1 MLKFIRIL
9 MLSCLVNTASFSQ
22 NPSEIIQNSIDK
34 INGNSSQGLMEMT
47 IVRPRYSRTVEMK
60 SWGMGNDYF
69 LIYIT
74 APARD
79 KGQVFLK
86 RNTDMWNWIPTV
98 SRMIKLPPSMM
109 GQSWMGSDF
118 TNDDLV
124 KVNSLVV
131 DYTHELLG
139 EEQVDGLDCYKIEL
153 IPTPTSSIVWGKVYF
168 WISKEEYYQ
177 MKAEYFDEDM
187 EIVTIM
193 EASEIK
199 QFDDRK
205 LPAKLV
211 MTPVNKPGNQT
222 IILNKDLKFN
232 TNLTPAFFS
241 QQNMKRVK

>member
-1 MLKFIRIL
+1 MKRIL
-9 MLSCLVNTASFSQ
+9 LFFFLLSLFSNAIVAQ
-22 NPSEIIQNSIDK
+22 DPADLIQKSIDK
-34 INGNSSQGLMEMT
+34 QNGKSSEGVMEMT
-47 IVRPRYSRTVEMK
+47 IVRPRYSRTIEMK

-69 LIYIT
+69 MIYVT

-86 RNTDMWNWIPTV
+86 RKTDMWNWIPTV

-118 TNDDLV
+118 SNDDLV

-131 DYTHELLG
+131 DYSHKLLG
-139 EEQVDGLDCYKIEL
+139 TETVEGLICYKIEL
-153 IPTPTSSIVWGKVYF
+153 IPDPTSSIVWGKVHL
-168 WISKEEYYQ
+168 WVSKDDYYQ

-187 EIVTIM
+187 ELITMM
-193 EASEIK
+193 EASEIT

-205 LPAKLV
+205 LPAKMV

-222 IILNKDLKFN
+222 IIVNKNLKFN
-232 TNLTPAFFS
+232 SDLNESFFS